1 MVNEYTLSTLRCFFL
16 FPCCVMAPETS
27 AYFLPGAFEKNA
39 ASFLTAELHT
49 EAFRAD
55 LRLLG
60 SSPGI
65 RILGSE
71 QKGRTLV

>member
-1 MVNEYTLSTLRCFFL
+1 
-16 FPCCVMAPETS
+16 MAPETS

-39 ASFLTAELHT
+39 ASFLTAEQHT
-49 EAFRAD
+49 EAFLAD

-65 RILGSE
+65 QILGSE